1 MAAPSRSHES
11 PLTANTAR
19 PFEDFLL
26 HVFVHARIVRRACLE
41 HGIDHEIDEGV
52 WRFAVLDLVDHVEA
66 LEDKWAAMRI
76 LKTESR
82 DGPRGF

>member
-1 MAAPSRSHES
+1 
-11 PLTANTAR
+11 
-19 PFEDFLL
+19 
-26 HVFVHARIVRRACLE
+26 VRRACLE

-76 LKTESR
+76 LKTEAR